1 MTRWR
6 VLRRALPLA
15 AALVAA
21 GAWASLDSATLLR
34 WEQRAWAD
42 PEQVVADLQQALEG
56 LPAERP
62 EWLEGQR
69 VLAEAYLWRGDMRAT
84 DQVITRID
92 AAAAAASDP
101 GLLRDAG
108 ALSTCLRA
116 ARQRKTGTLG
126 RADALLQQAAPAL
139 AASPTPGLRHS
150 CAHLHALVLQGQG
163 RYDEAARTL
172 QVAIRDA
179 DQSGATWRRS
189 ELRTTLSDVL
199 WRVGQRDA
207 ARTMQEQALQLARQH
222 GDQLAQ
228 SHALTVQAMQL
239 GDQGRSED
247 ELQAMEQALA
257 LARDAEATS
266 DEAHC
271 LANLSDYHL
280 RHDQAAKALAVA
292 ERALPMARRTRNT
305 VAEGLAQVNAGLA
318 LIALQ
323 RKEEGVRRVRASIE
337 SDLRA
342 DDIVSA
348 ADSLVEL
355 GLYLERA
362 GHLADAYDALREHR
376 QLADE
381 VARRTRQTQLLEL
394 QEAFEADRRRDERAR
409 LIADNQLKEAQW
421 RGRELSDRF
430 WLLMTGAAGVLATLA
445 ALVYH
450 RLRST
455 QTLRAGAPAR
465 ARLDSA
471 IDPLT
476 GLGNRRLMPPLN
488 EPATGLLCL
497 IDLDH
502 FKSINDRFGA
512 AAGDQVLVEV
522 ARRLRAATR
531 EPDLVLRWGGEEF
544 LVLAPPGPD
553 TDPEG
558 LVTRLLGVLAGV
570 PMTVGGESITVT
582 ASMGFLRLPLS
593 GGGPVLDGA
602 RAITLADAMLRRARQ
617 GGRNRACGLLGAPPG
632 VFREGVPDLE
642 ALDEACER
650 GLLTLL
656 HLTGPWKAAA

>member
-1 MTRWR
+1 
-6 VLRRALPLA
+6 
-15 AALVAA
+15 
-21 GAWASLDSATLLR
+21 
-34 WEQRAWAD
+34 
-42 PEQVVADLQQALEG
+42 
-56 LPAERP
+56 
-62 EWLEGQR
+62 
-69 VLAEAYLWRGDMRAT
+69 
-84 DQVITRID
+84 
-92 AAAAAASDP
+92 
-101 GLLRDAG
+101 
-108 ALSTCLRA
+108 
-116 ARQRKTGTLG
+116 
-126 RADALLQQAAPAL
+126 
-139 AASPTPGLRHS
+139 
-150 CAHLHALVLQGQG
+150 
-163 RYDEAARTL
+163 
-172 QVAIRDA
+172 
-179 DQSGATWRRS
+179 
-189 ELRTTLSDVL
+189 
-199 WRVGQRDA
+199 
-207 ARTMQEQALQLARQH
+207 
-222 GDQLAQ
+222 
-228 SHALTVQAMQL
+228 MQL
-239 GDQGRSED
+239 GDLGHSDE

-292 ERALPMARRTRNT
+292 ERALPMARRTRNA

-337 SDLRA
+337 ADLRA

-355 GLYLERA
+355 GLYLERS

-381 VARRTRQTQLLEL
+381 VARRTRQTQLVEL

-409 LIADNQLKEAQW
+409 LIADNQLMEAQW

-445 ALVYH
+445 ALIYH

-455 QTLRAGAPAR
+455 QIARGGAVAPVH
-465 ARLDSA
+465 LDSA

-476 GLGNRRLMPPLN
+476 GLGNRRLMPPLDA
-488 EPATGLLCL
+488 PIAGLLCL
-497 IDLDH
+497 LDLDH
-502 FKSINDRFGA
+502 FKSVNDRLGP

-553 TDPEG
+553 ADPVG
-558 LVTRLLGVLAGV
+558 LVTRLLGVLAAV
-570 PMTVGGESITVT
+570 PMTVGGESVTVT
-582 ASMGFLRLPLS
+582 ASVGFLRLPLS
-593 GGGPVLDGA
+593 GGGPALDGS

-632 VFREGVPDLE
+632 VFRDGVPDLE
-642 ALDEACER
+642 ALDQACER
-650 GLLTLL
+650 GLLELQ
-656 HLTGPWKAAA
+656 HLTGPRKAAG